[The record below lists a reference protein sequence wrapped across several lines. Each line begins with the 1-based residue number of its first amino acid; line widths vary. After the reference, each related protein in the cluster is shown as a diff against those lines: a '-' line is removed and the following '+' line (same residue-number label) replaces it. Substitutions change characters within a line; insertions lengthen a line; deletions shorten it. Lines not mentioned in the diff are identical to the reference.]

1 MPSQLLPNTPAAA
14 IHVWHIPLD
23 ACSPRAAGWERLL
36 TAEEHARAARFRF
49 PADRARWVQTR
60 GSVRVLLGHYLD
72 CAPAE
77 VPLIVGAHGKPG
89 LAPGFRDYPL
99 HFNWSHTSHLALL
112 AVTQSGPVGVDVEHL
127 RPDIDP
133 LSLAQSVC
141 SANEMACL
149 RDALPAQ
156 RRALFAGFWTGKE
169 AVVKAHGAGLTLP
182 PAGVCVA
189 DLARQGFAQG
199 HGFSVRALAV
209 GECHAAALAFEGK
222 DPQICRHIWHG

>member
-1 MPSQLLPNTPAAA
+1 MPNLPAQHIPNSE
-14 IHVWHIPLD
+14 IHLWHIPLD
-23 ACSPRAAGWERLL
+23 ACSPRVAGWERLL

-49 PADRARWVQTR
+49 PADRAGWVQTR
-60 GSVRVLLGHYLD
+60 GVVRVLLGRYLD

-89 LAPGFRDYPL
+89 LAPGFRRYPL
-99 HFNWSHTSHLALL
+99 HFNWSHTSHLAML

-127 RPDIDP
+127 RPHIDP

-141 SANEMACL
+141 SGREMACL
-149 RDALPAQ
+149 RDALPSQ
-156 RRALFAGFWTGKE
+156 HSALFFGFWTGKE

-182 PAGVCVA
+182 PARICVA
-189 DLARQGFAQG
+189 ELARQGTAHA
-199 HGFSVRALAV
+199 HGFSVRALAL
-209 GECHAAALAFEGK
+209 GECHAAALAFGGK